1 MEGYSIEAQK
11 EFLLNYAKAKEF
23 TEFEYYVDG
32 GYSGKNL
39 DRPEIQR
46 LIKDVVELIAENA

>member
-1 MEGYSIEAQK
+1 M
-11 EFLLNYAKAKEF
+11 NYAKSKEF

-39 DRPEIQR
+39 DRPAIKK
-46 LIKDVVELIAENA
+46 LINDVMEHKIDTGIVFKLDRISRS